1 MRHTNIM
8 NQIKDTYVVGLTGG
22 IGSGKSTVSKLLIA
36 KGYHVIDAD
45 QVSRE
50 VVMPETEGLKK
61 IVATF
66 GSDMLDLDG
75 NLDRRKLGDL
85 VFNNPEALKK
95 LNQILHPLIHL
106 RITQKVEALSNE
118 QIVFV
123 DVPLLFETNQ
133 SENYNEVLLI
143 YVDDETAL
151 SRIVTRDQIDAD
163 LALKKIRSQISINTK
178 KTMAD
183 FVIEND
189 SGIDAL
195 NVALAEYLQNLI
207 IRCIN
212 WQKNNER

>member
-66 GSDMLDLDG
+66 GSDMLDLDE

-151 SRIVTRDQIDAD
+151 SRIVARDQIDAD

-189 SGIDAL
+189 SSIDAL

>member
-106 RITQKVEALSNE
+106 RITQKVEVLSNE

-151 SRIVTRDQIDAD
+151 SRIVARDQIDAD

-189 SGIDAL
+189 SSIDAL

>member
-1 MRHTNIM
+1 M

>member
-1 MRHTNIM
+1 M

-133 SENYNEVLLI
+133 SKNYNEVLLI